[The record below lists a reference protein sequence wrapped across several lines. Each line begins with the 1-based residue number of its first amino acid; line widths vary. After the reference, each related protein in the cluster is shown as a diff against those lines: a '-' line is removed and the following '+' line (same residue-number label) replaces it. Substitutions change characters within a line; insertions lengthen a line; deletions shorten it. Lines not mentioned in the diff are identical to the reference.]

1 LQIIGGVRLQNLQS
15 DVERIKAKQFSLR
28 ELKINNLLKEKQ
40 EESDRYIA
48 SLPSNEKCKYMTGIS
63 EIINLCNNPL
73 NCKFKGEIYKS
84 FASTPKKEC
93 LRERITR
100 FERILEH

>member
-1 LQIIGGVRLQNLQS
+1 MNGGVRLQNLQS
-15 DVERIKAKQFSLR
+15 SIDRIRAKQLSLR

-40 EESDRYIA
+40 EESDHYIS
-48 SLPSNEKCKYMTGIS
+48 SLSKEEKCEYMTGIS

-84 FASTPKKEC
+84 FASTPRKEC
-93 LRERITR
+93 LRERIIR
-100 FERILEH
+100 FEKILEH